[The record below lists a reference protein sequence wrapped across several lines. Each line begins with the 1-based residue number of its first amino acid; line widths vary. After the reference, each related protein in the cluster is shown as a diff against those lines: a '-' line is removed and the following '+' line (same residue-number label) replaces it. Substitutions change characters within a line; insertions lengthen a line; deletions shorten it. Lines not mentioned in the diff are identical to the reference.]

1 MSKID
6 YSQMSDLE
14 VKQYFLS
21 HRDDR
26 TAFAAYMERRNTS
39 VHQKIISK
47 NELEILSEEEQMKLI
62 EERLLERLKHQ

>member
-14 VKQYFLS
+14 VKQYFLT
-21 HRDDR
+21 HREDKN
-26 TAFAAYMERRNTS
+26 AFAAYMERRNTF
-39 VHQKIISK
+39 VRQTIISK

-62 EERLLERLKHQ
+62 EERLQARLKNQ